1 MQEEIHRFSEKTFLA
16 EKVFFYKGFGG
27 FPVCVRL
34 VSLAVYS

>member
-1 MQEEIHRFSEKTFLA
+1 MQEEIHRFFEKAFLA
-16 EKVFFYKGFGG
+16 EKAFFYKGFGG